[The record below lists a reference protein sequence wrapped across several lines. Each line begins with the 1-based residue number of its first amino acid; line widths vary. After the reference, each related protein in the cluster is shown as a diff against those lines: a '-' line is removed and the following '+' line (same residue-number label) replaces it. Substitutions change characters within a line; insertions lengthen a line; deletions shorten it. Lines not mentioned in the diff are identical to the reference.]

1 MSGEPTF
8 VDTWGWI
15 ALGNARD
22 SQHHRVT
29 DLFHTLRREGTSIF
43 TSDYVLD
50 ELVTLLFRREVHDH
64 SVQFVDG
71 LLSAANAGQL
81 IIEPVTAERFAAAW
95 KLRKRFQDKPMIS
108 FTDLSSMAIMTERGI
123 KRVLTD
129 DDHFLHVG
137 LGFEKL
143 E

>member
-22 SQHHRVT
+22 SQHSRVT
-29 DLFHTLRREGTSIF
+29 DVFRTLRREQIPIC

-50 ELVTLLFRREVHDH
+50 ELVTLLFRREAHER
-64 SVQFVDG
+64 SFRFVDA
-71 LLSAANAGQL
+71 LLSAATAGQMT
-81 IIEPVTAERFAAAW
+81 IERVTPERFTAAW
-95 KLRKRFQDKPMIS
+95 ELRKRFQDKPMIS

-123 KRVLTD
+123 TRVLTD

-137 LGFEKL
+137 LGFQKL
-143 E
+143 T